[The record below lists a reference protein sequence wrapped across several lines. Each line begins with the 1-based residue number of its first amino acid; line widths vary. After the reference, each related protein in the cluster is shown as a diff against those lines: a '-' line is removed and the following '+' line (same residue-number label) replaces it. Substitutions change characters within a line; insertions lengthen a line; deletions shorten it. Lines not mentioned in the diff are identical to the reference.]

1 VARSLH
7 IVASCSDRKSEPPAV
22 CLRDV
27 RARSI
32 EQRFTKWRDA
42 LTSATATRVDAE
54 HLYQGGYWTVVRG
67 LPAIANAMGWKV
79 QLWAASAGYGVVKG
93 SKKLVPYSATFARG
107 HEDSVSFESG
117 DEPAVTWWRCAT
129 SGSYKLGTSIQAIA
143 ALDAS
148 ATVLV
153 IASPPYLRAMQNDL
167 AASLGEFSGKGSL
180 FIVSSRVPATETK
193 LVRCWL
199 PSRGALQAGLGGAL
213 VSLHARTARHLL
225 ATVRPQDF
233 VQEKLSYMT
242 TKLEGVEEKKKRVS
256 GSAMSD
262 DEVLTF
268 IRTRLSGDPK
278 LSHTRLLRELR
289 ESGRACEQGRF
300 RRLFNQVKPTR

>member
-1 VARSLH
+1 MARSLH

-22 CLRDV
+22 RLRDV

-32 EQRFTKWRDA
+32 EQRFAKWRDA
-42 LTSATATRVDAE
+42 LTSATVARVDAE

-67 LPAIANAMGWKV
+67 LPAVASARGWKA
-79 QLWAASAGYGVVKG
+79 QLWAVSAGYGVVKG

-107 HEDSVSFESG
+107 HEDSVSLEAG
-117 DEPAVTWWRCAT
+117 DEAAANWWRCAT
-129 SGSYKLGTSIQAIA
+129 SGSYKLGTSIRAIA
-143 ALDAS
+143 ASDPL

-153 IASPPYLRAMQNDL
+153 IASPSYLRAMQDDL
-167 AASLGEFSGKGSL
+167 GASIGEFSGSGSL
-180 FIVSSRVPATETK
+180 FIISSRIPATDAK
-193 LVRCWL
+193 LDRCWL

-233 VQEKLSYMT
+233 VQEKLSLMT
-242 TKLEGVEEKKKRVS
+242 KRLEGVEEKKKRVS

-262 DEVLTF
+262 DEVLAF
-268 IRTRLSGDPK
+268 IRMRLDGDPV

-300 RRLFNQVKPTR
+300 RRLFNQVKPSR